1 VDARHK
7 AGHDGG
13 GYMQDRVAIIGAGI
27 GGLTAALALIRQGIG
42 VDVYE
47 QAPELKELGAGV
59 QISSNGTR
67 VLYALGLGEAA
78 ERLGVVVAGKEI
90 RLWSTGQTWKLFDL
104 GAVSVQRYGFPYMM
118 FHRGDLHAMLLD
130 AIRRER
136 PDAIH
141 LNRKCI
147 GITQNADSVS
157 IEFEGGATATAPIAV
172 GADGVQ
178 SRVRLAVFGADRP
191 EFTGIVAWRVLV
203 PRERVPAGIRM
214 NVGTNWVGP
223 GGHCVH
229 YPVRGGALLNFVGL
243 LERDDW
249 RVESWNVQGTQDE
262 FVNDFRNWHPD
273 IHATIRSGDTPYKW
287 ALFAR
292 PPMPAWTKERV
303 TLLGDAC
310 HSMLPMMAQGA
321 VMALEDG
328 YVLGRCVKRYGVAPE
343 ALQRYETARRDR
355 ANRCVQAAIENTK
368 RFHNPEMAHAA
379 GAEAYVTRE
388 WQEDKVKAR
397 YEWLF
402 TYDATAVPI

>member
-1 VDARHK
+1 VTNK
-7 AGHDGG
+7 NI
-13 GYMQDRVAIIGAGI
+13 AIIGAGI

-67 VLYALGLGEAA
+67 VLYALGLGKEA

-104 GAVSVQRYGFPYMM
+104 GAVSVERYGFPYMM
-118 FHRGDLHAMLLD
+118 FHRGDLHAVLLE

-141 LNRKCI
+141 LDRKCV
-147 GITQNADSVS
+147 GLSQNKDSVT
-157 IEFEGGATATAPIAV
+157 IEFECGEPATAPLAI

-178 SRVRLAVFGADRP
+178 SRVRFAVFGADRP
-191 EFTGIVAWRVLV
+191 EFTGIVAWRGLV
-203 PRERVPAGIRM
+203 PRERVPAGIKM

-223 GGHCVH
+223 GGHVVH

-249 RVESWNVQGTQDE
+249 RVESWTVQGTKDE
-262 FVNDFRNWHPD
+262 FANNFRNWHPD
-273 IHATIRSGDTPYKW
+273 IHACIHSVDVPYKW

-292 PPMPAWTKERV
+292 PPMPAWTNGRV

-310 HSMLPMMAQGA
+310 HSMLPMLAQGA

-328 YVLGRCVKRYGVAPE
+328 YVLGRCVTKYGVGPA
-343 ALQRYETARRDR
+343 ALQAYEAVRRER
-355 ANRCVQAAIENTK
+355 ANRAVSGSADNAK
-368 RFHNPEMAHAA
+368 RFHNPDLAHAS

-402 TYDATAVPI
+402 TYDASGVAV

>member
-1 VDARHK
+1 
-7 AGHDGG
+7 
-13 GYMQDRVAIIGAGI
+13 MQDRVAIVGAGI

-67 VLYALGLGEAA
+67 VLYALGLGAEA

-104 GAVSVQRYGFPYMM
+104 GAVSVERYGFPYMM
-118 FHRGDLHAMLLD
+118 FHRGDLHTVLLD

-141 LNRKCI
+141 LDRKCV
-147 GITQNADSVS
+147 GLTQNEDFVTIA
-157 IEFEGGATATAPIAV
+157 FERGEAVTAPLAI

-203 PRERVPAGIRM
+203 PRERVPNGIKM
-214 NVGTNWVGP
+214 DVGTNWVGP

-229 YPVRGGALLNFVGL
+229 YPVRGGALLNLVGL

-249 RVESWNVQGTQDE
+249 RVESWTVQGSADE
-262 FVNDFRNWHPD
+262 FCNDFRNWHPD
-273 IHATIRSGDTPYKW
+273 IHATIRGGDTPYKW

-292 PPMPAWTKERV
+292 PPMPSWTEGRV
-303 TLLGDAC
+303 TLLGDAS

-328 YVLGRCVKRYGVAPE
+328 LVLSRCVKKYGVAPE
-343 ALQRYETARRDR
+343 ALHRYEAVRRER

-368 RFHNPEMAHAA
+368 RFHNPELAHAA

-402 TYDATAVPI
+402 TYDATSVSV

>member
-1 VDARHK
+1 MSGNV
-7 AGHDGG
+7 
-13 GYMQDRVAIIGAGI
+13 VIVGAGI

-67 VLYALGLGEAA
+67 VLYALGLGPAIEKV
-78 ERLGVVVAGKEI
+78 GVIVSGKEI

-104 GAVSVQRYGFPYMM
+104 GGESVKRYGFPYMM
-118 FHRGDLHAMLLD
+118 FHRGDLHTVLLD

-141 LNRKCI
+141 LGHKCI
-147 GITQNADSVS
+147 GITQNDAAA
-157 IEFEGGATATAPIAV
+157 IIAFEGGATVTAPIV
-172 GADGVQ
+172 IGADGVQ
-178 SRVRLAVFGADRP
+178 SRVRAALFGADRP

-203 PRERVPAGIRM
+203 PRERVPTGIKLD
-214 NVGTNWVGP
+214 VGTNWVGP
-223 GGHCVH
+223 GLHCVH
-229 YPVRGGALLNFVGL
+229 YPVRGGQLLNLVGL

-249 RVESWNVQGTQDE
+249 RVESWTVQGSADE
-262 FVNDFRNWHPD
+262 FCNDFRNWHPD
-273 IHATIRSGDTPYKW
+273 IHAMIRSGDTPYKW

-292 PPMPAWTKERV
+292 PPMPVWTQARV

-328 YVLGRCVKRYGVAPE
+328 LVLGRCVKKYGVEPQ
-343 ALQRYETARRDR
+343 ALQRYEAVRRER
-355 ANRCVQAAIENTK
+355 ANKCVQASIENTR

-388 WQEDKVKAR
+388 WQEDKVTAR

-402 TYDATAVPI
+402 TYDATGVPV

>member
-1 VDARHK
+1 MGEK
-7 AGHDGG
+7 
-13 GYMQDRVAIIGAGI
+13 VAIVGGGI
-27 GGLTAALALIRQGIG
+27 GGLTAALALMRQGIE

-67 VLYALGLGEAA
+67 VLCALGLGEAV
-78 ERLGVVVAGKEI
+78 EKVGVVVAGKEI

-104 GAVSVQRYGFPYMM
+104 GAISVERYGFPYMM
-118 FHRGDLHAMLLD
+118 FHRGDLHAVLLD

-141 LNRKCI
+141 LNKKCA
-147 GITQNADSVS
+147 GVTQSDDGVTIA
-157 IEFEGGATATAPIAV
+157 FEDGTSSRAAIV
-172 GADGVQ
+172 IGADGVQ
-178 SRVRLAVFGADRP
+178 SRVRLATFGADRP
-191 EFTGIVAWRVLV
+191 EFTGIVAWRGLI
-203 PRERVPAGIRM
+203 PRDKVPAGIKLD
-214 NVGTNWVGP
+214 VGTNWVGP
-223 GGHCVH
+223 GGHVVH

-249 RVESWNVQGTQDE
+249 RVESWTVQGTKDE
-262 FVNDFRNWHPD
+262 FGNDFKNWNPL
-273 IHATIRSGDTPYKW
+273 IHECIRRVDVPYKW

-292 PPMPAWTKERV
+292 PPMPAWTKSRV

-310 HSMLPMMAQGA
+310 HSMLPMLAQGA

-328 YVLGRCVKRYGVAPE
+328 LVLARSIAAHGVTSN
-343 ALQRYETARRDR
+343 ALQRYEAARRER
-355 ANRCVQAAIENTK
+355 ANKAVSGSAENAK

-379 GAEAYVTRE
+379 GAEAYATRE
-388 WQEDKVKAR
+388 WQEEKVKQR

-402 TYDATAVPI
+402 TYDATSVPV

>member
-1 VDARHK
+1 MNDT
-7 AGHDGG
+7 
-13 GYMQDRVAIIGAGI
+13 VAIIGAGI

-42 VDVYE
+42 VNVYE

-104 GAVSVQRYGFPYMM
+104 GAVSVERYGFSYMM
-118 FHRGDLHAMLLD
+118 FHRGDLHAVLLD

-136 PDAIH
+136 PNAIH
-141 LNRKCI
+141 LDRKCI
-147 GITQNADSVS
+147 GVTQNQDSVT
-157 IEFEGGATATAPIAV
+157 IEFERAPPVTTPIV
-172 GADGVQ
+172 IGADGVQ
-178 SRVRLAVFGADRP
+178 SRVRFAVFGADRP

-203 PRERVPAGIRM
+203 PHERVPAGIRM

-223 GGHCVH
+223 GGHVVH
-229 YPVRGGALLNFVGL
+229 YPVRGGQLLNFVGL

-249 RVESWNVQGTQDE
+249 RVESWTVQGSRDE
-262 FVNDFRNWHPD
+262 FANDFRNWHPD
-273 IHATIRSGDTPYKW
+273 IHATIHSGDTPYKW

-292 PPMPAWTKERV
+292 PPMPAWTKGGV

-310 HSMLPMMAQGA
+310 HSMLPMLAQGA

-328 YVLGRCVKRYGVAPE
+328 LVLGRCMKKYGVAPA
-343 ALQRYETARRDR
+343 ALQAYEAARRERTNR
-355 ANRCVQAAIENTK
+355 AVSGSAENAK
-368 RFHNPEMAHAA
+368 RFHNPDLAHAA

-388 WQEDKVKAR
+388 WQEDKIKAR

-402 TYDATAVPI
+402 TYDATRVPL

>member
-1 VDARHK
+1 VAK
-7 AGHDGG
+7 GA
-13 GYMQDRVAIIGAGI
+13 VAIVGGGI
-27 GGLTAALALIRQGIG
+27 GGLTAALALIREGID
-42 VDVYE
+42 VEVYE

-67 VLYALGLGEAA
+67 VLYALGLRAA
-78 ERLGVVVAGKEI
+78 CEKAGVNVAGKEI

-104 GAVSVQRYGFPYMM
+104 GAISVERYGFPYTM

-130 AIRRER
+130 AIRREKL
-136 PDAIH
+136 DAIK
-141 LNRKCI
+141 LSRKCTAVTEN
-147 GITQNADSVS
+147 GDMVTMT
-157 IEFEGGATATAPIAV
+157 FENGETASAPLVV

-178 SRVRLAVFGADRP
+178 SRVRLATFGADKP
-191 EFTGIVAWRVLV
+191 EFTGIVAWRILV
-203 PRERVPAGIRM
+203 PRERVPAGIRLR
-214 NVGTNWVGP
+214 VGTNWVGP
-223 GGHCVH
+223 GGHVVH
-229 YPVRGGALLNFVGL
+229 YPVRGGQFLNFVGL

-249 RVESWNVQGTQDE
+249 RVESWTVQGSKDE
-262 FVNDFRNWHPD
+262 FINDFRDWHSD
-273 IHATIRSGDTPYKW
+273 IHATIRAGDTPYKW

-292 PPMPAWTKERV
+292 PPMPSWTKGRV

-328 YVLGRCVKRYGVAPE
+328 YVLARCVKKYGVSPE
-343 ALQRYETARRDR
+343 ALQRYEAVRRER
-355 ANRCVQAAIENTK
+355 ANRCVAAAIDNTK

-402 TYDATAVPI
+402 TYDATSVPV

>member
-1 VDARHK
+1 MS
-7 AGHDGG
+7 GN
-13 GYMQDRVAIIGAGI
+13 VAIVGAGI

-67 VLYALGLGEAA
+67 VLYALGLGPAIEKV
-78 ERLGVVVAGKEI
+78 GVIVSGKEI

-104 GAVSVQRYGFPYMM
+104 GGESVKRYGFPYMM
-118 FHRGDLHAMLLD
+118 FHRGDLHTVLLD

-141 LNRKCI
+141 LGRKCI
-147 GITQNADSVS
+147 GITQNDAAA
-157 IEFEGGATATAPIAV
+157 IIAFEGGATVTAPIV
-172 GADGVQ
+172 IGADGVQ
-178 SRVRLAVFGADRP
+178 SRVRAALFGADRP

-203 PRERVPAGIRM
+203 PRERVPTGIKLD
-214 NVGTNWVGP
+214 VGTNWVGP
-223 GGHCVH
+223 GLHCVH
-229 YPVRGGALLNFVGL
+229 YPVRGGQLLNLVGL

-249 RVESWNVQGTQDE
+249 RVESWTVQGSADE
-262 FVNDFRNWHPD
+262 FCNDFRNWHPD
-273 IHATIRSGDTPYKW
+273 IHAMIRSGDTPYKW

-292 PPMPAWTKERV
+292 PPMPVWTQARV

-328 YVLGRCVKRYGVAPE
+328 LVLGRCVNKYGVEPQ
-343 ALQRYETARRDR
+343 ALQRYEAVRRER
-355 ANRCVQAAIENTK
+355 ANKCVQASIENTR

-388 WQEDKVKAR
+388 WQEDKVTAR

-402 TYDATAVPI
+402 TYDATGVPV

>member
-1 VDARHK
+1 
-7 AGHDGG
+7 
-13 GYMQDRVAIIGAGI
+13 MQDRVAIIGAGI

-67 VLYALGLGEAA
+67 VLYALGLGA
-78 ERLGVVVAGKEI
+78 EVERAGVIVAGKEI

-104 GAVSVQRYGFPYMM
+104 GAESVERYGFPYVM
-118 FHRGDLHAMLLD
+118 FHRGDLHAMLLNE
-130 AIRRER
+130 IRLER
-136 PDAIH
+136 PDAIK
-141 LNRKCI
+141 LNRKC
-147 GITQNADSVS
+147 TDVADDGDTVLMR
-157 IEFEGGATATAPIAV
+157 FENGETARAGVVI

-178 SRVRLAVFGADRP
+178 SRVRLATFGADRP

-203 PRERVPAGIRM
+203 PRERVPSGIRLK
-214 NVGTNWVGP
+214 VGTNWVGP
-223 GGHCVH
+223 GGHVVH
-229 YPVRGGALLNFVGL
+229 YPVRGGALLNLVGL

-249 RVESWNVQGTQDE
+249 RVESWTVQGSKDE
-262 FVNDFRNWHPD
+262 FINDFRNWHPD
-273 IHATIRSGDTPYKW
+273 IHETIRAGDTPYKW

-292 PPMPAWTKERV
+292 PPMPGWTKGRV

-328 YVLGRCVKRYGVAPE
+328 YVLARCIKAFGVTPE
-343 ALQRYETARRDR
+343 ALQRYETARRER
-355 ANRCVQAAIENTK
+355 ANRCVAAAIDNTK

-388 WQEDKVKAR
+388 WAEDKVKAR

-402 TYDATAVPI
+402 TYDATSVPV